1 MLKKQLIM
9 EKALELFSEQGFEAT
24 SVQQIT
30 ERCGISKGAFY
41 LSFKTKDELVFSMV
55 DYFLQQFI
63 TDVDQ
68 VVRSSLSK
76 DILLVEFYKSIFQA
90 FKKHSA
96 SARVFFN
103 EKVFVKKKELFHKV
117 NAYELDMSKSIVYML
132 EQLYGE
138 ALQKNKYDVM
148 YCIKGFM
155 KSYAQLFL
163 FSNLPLDLDQLA
175 RSLAEKTDIIARHT
189 TIPFITEELIQLVSK
204 PCDQEFITKESLLH
218 LIEQS
223 IEMLEE
229 SLERESLELLKEQ
242 VEQTTYSTPIIKGL
256 IENIRL
262 RQDCQWVAYVINKYF
277 KF

>member
-1 MLKKQLIM
+1 M

-163 FSNLPLDLDQLA
+163 FSDLPLDLDQLA

>member
-41 LSFKTKDELVFSMV
+41 LSFKTKDELLISMV
-55 DYFLQQFI
+55 EYYLQQFV

-76 DILLVEFYKSIFQA
+76 DIILVEFYKSIFQA
-90 FKKHSA
+90 FKNHAA

-103 EKVFVKKKELFHKV
+103 EKVLLTKKELFQKII
-117 NAYELDMSKSIVYML
+117 AYDVEMSKSILYML
-132 EQLYGE
+132 EQLYQDE
-138 ALQKNKYDVM
+138 LQETKYDVM

-155 KSYAQLFL
+155 KSYSELFI
-163 FSNLPLDLDQLA
+163 FSDIPLDLDQLA
-175 RSLAEKTDIIARHT
+175 KSLAEKTEIIARHT
-189 TIPFITEELIQLVSK
+189 TIPFITEELVRLTEK
-204 PCDQEFITKESLLH
+204 PCDEEVTQEFLLE
-218 LIEQS
+218 LIEQHLDG
-223 IEMLEE
+223 LEDTI
-229 SLERESLELLKEQ
+229 ERESLELLKDQ
-242 VEQTTYSTPIIKGL
+242 VENPTYSKPIVKGL

-262 RQDCQWVAYVINKYF
+262 QPDYRWVAYVIAKYF
-277 KF
+277 NM

>member
-41 LSFKTKDELVFSMV
+41 LSFKTKDELLFSMV
-55 DYFLQQFI
+55 EYYLQQFV

-76 DILLVEFYKSIFQA
+76 DVILVEFYKSIFQA

-103 EKVFVKKKELFHKV
+103 EKVLLTKKELFQKIS
-117 NAYELDMSKSIVYML
+117 AYDAEMSKSIIYML
-132 EQLYGE
+132 EQLYRDE
-138 ALQKNKYDVM
+138 LCKTKYDVM

-155 KSYAQLFL
+155 KSYAELFI
-163 FSNLPLDLDQLA
+163 FSDIPLDLDQLA
-175 RSLAEKTDIIARHT
+175 KSLAEKTDIIARHT
-189 TIPFITEELIQLVSK
+189 TIPFITEELVQLTAK
-204 PCDQEFITKESLLH
+204 PCNEEVTKESLLE
-218 LIEQS
+218 LIEQHL
-223 IEMLEE
+223 IGLEE
-229 SLERESLELLKEQ
+229 SIERESLELIKSQIEDQ
-242 VEQTTYSTPIIKGL
+242 TYSKAIVKGL

-262 RQDCQWVAYVINKYF
+262 QPEHRWVAYVLKNYF
-277 KF
+277 KI

>member
-41 LSFKTKDELVFSMV
+41 LSFKTKDELLISMV
-55 DYFLQQFI
+55 EYFLQQFV

-76 DILLVEFYKSIFQA
+76 DIILVEFYKSIFQA
-90 FKKHSA
+90 FKNHAA

-103 EKVFVKKKELFHKV
+103 EKVLLTKKELFQKII
-117 NAYELDMSKSIVYML
+117 AYDVEMSKSIIYML
-132 EQLYGE
+132 EQLYQGE
-138 ALQKNKYDVM
+138 LQETKYDVM

-155 KSYAQLFL
+155 KSYSELFI
-163 FSNLPLDLDQLA
+163 FSDIPLDLDQLA
-175 RSLAEKTDIIARHT
+175 KSLAEKTEIIARHT
-189 TIPFITEELIQLVSK
+189 TIPFITEELVRLTEK
-204 PCDQEFITKESLLH
+204 PCNEEVSQESLLE
-218 LIEQS
+218 LIEQYLDG
-223 IEMLEE
+223 LEDTI
-229 SLERESLELLKEQ
+229 ERESLELLKFQ
-242 VEQTTYSTPIIKGL
+242 VKNPTYSKPIIKGL

-262 RQDCQWVAYVINKYF
+262 RPDYRWVAYVIAKYF
-277 KF
+277 NI

>member
-41 LSFKTKDELVFSMV
+41 LSFKTKDELLISMV
-55 DYFLQQFI
+55 EYYLQQFV

-76 DILLVEFYKSIFQA
+76 DIILVEFYKSIFQA
-90 FKKHSA
+90 FKNHAA

-103 EKVFVKKKELFHKV
+103 EKVLLTKKELFQKII
-117 NAYELDMSKSIVYML
+117 AYDVEMSKSIIYML
-132 EQLYGE
+132 EQLYQDE
-138 ALQKNKYDVM
+138 LHDTKYDVM

-155 KSYAQLFL
+155 KSYSELFI
-163 FSNLPLDLDQLA
+163 FSDIPLDLDQLA
-175 RSLAEKTDIIARHT
+175 KSLAEKTEIIARHT
-189 TIPFITEELIQLVSK
+189 TIPFITEELIQLTAKPFDEEVS
-204 PCDQEFITKESLLH
+204 QESLLE
-218 LIEQS
+218 LIEQHLDGLEDS
-223 IEMLEE
+223 I
-229 SLERESLELLKEQ
+229 ERESLELLKFQ
-242 VEQTTYSTPIIKGL
+242 VENPTYSKAILKGL

-262 RQDCQWVAYVINKYF
+262 QPDYRWVANKIGKYF
-277 KF
+277 NM

>member
-41 LSFKTKDELVFSMV
+41 LSFKTKDELLISMV
-55 DYFLQQFI
+55 ENYLQQFV

-76 DILLVEFYKSIFQA
+76 DIILVEFYKSIFQA
-90 FKKHSA
+90 FKKHAA

-103 EKVFVKKKELFHKV
+103 EKVLLTKKELFQKII
-117 NAYELDMSKSIVYML
+117 AYDIEMSKSIIYML
-132 EQLYGE
+132 EQLYKDE
-138 ALQKNKYDVM
+138 IDETKYDVM

-155 KSYAQLFL
+155 KSYSELFI
-163 FSNLPLDLDQLA
+163 FSDISLDLDQLSK
-175 RSLAEKTDIIARHT
+175 SLAEKTEILARYT
-189 TIPFITEELIQLVSK
+189 TIPFMTEELVQLTAK
-204 PCDQEFITKESLLH
+204 PCNEEFSKESLLE
-218 LIEQS
+218 LIEQHLDGL
-223 IEMLEE
+223 IDTI
-229 SLERESLELLKEQ
+229 ERESLELLKEQ
-242 VEQTTYSTPIIKGL
+242 VENPTYSKPIIKGL

-262 RQDCQWVAYVINKYF
+262 QPDYRWVAYVIAKYF
-277 KF
+277 NM

>member
-41 LSFKTKDELVFSMV
+41 LSFKTKDELLISMV
-55 DYFLQQFI
+55 EYYLQQFV

-76 DILLVEFYKSIFQA
+76 DIILVEFYKSIFQA
-90 FKKHSA
+90 FKNHAA

-103 EKVFVKKKELFHKV
+103 EKVLLTKKELFQKII
-117 NAYELDMSKSIVYML
+117 AYDVEMSKSIIYML
-132 EQLYGE
+132 EQLYQDE
-138 ALQKNKYDVM
+138 LHDTKYDVM

-155 KSYAQLFL
+155 KSYSELFI
-163 FSNLPLDLDQLA
+163 FSDIPLDLDQLA
-175 RSLAEKTDIIARHT
+175 KSLAEKTEIIARHT
-189 TIPFITEELIQLVSK
+189 TIPFITEELVQLTAK
-204 PCDQEFITKESLLH
+204 PCNEEISQESLLE
-218 LIEQS
+218 LIEQHLDGLEDS
-223 IEMLEE
+223 I
-229 SLERESLELLKEQ
+229 ERESLELLKFQ
-242 VEQTTYSTPIIKGL
+242 VQNPTYSKAILKGL

-262 RQDCQWVAYVINKYF
+262 QPDHRWVAYKIGKYF
-277 KF
+277 NM

>member
-41 LSFKTKDELVFSMV
+41 LSFKTKDELLISMV
-55 DYFLQQFI
+55 EYYLQQFV

-76 DILLVEFYKSIFQA
+76 DIILVEFYKSIFQA
-90 FKKHSA
+90 FKNHAA

-103 EKVFVKKKELFHKV
+103 EKVLLTKKELFQKII
-117 NAYELDMSKSIVYML
+117 AYDVEMSKSIIYML
-132 EQLYGE
+132 EQLYQDE
-138 ALQKNKYDVM
+138 LHDTKYDVM

-155 KSYAQLFL
+155 KSYSELFI
-163 FSNLPLDLDQLA
+163 FSDIPLDLDQLA
-175 RSLAEKTDIIARHT
+175 KSLAEKTEIIARHT
-189 TIPFITEELIQLVSK
+189 TIPFITEELVQLTAK
-204 PCDQEFITKESLLH
+204 PCNEEISQESLLE
-218 LIEQS
+218 LIEQHLDGLEDS
-223 IEMLEE
+223 I
-229 SLERESLELLKEQ
+229 ERESLELLKFQ
-242 VEQTTYSTPIIKGL
+242 VENPTYSKAILKGL

-262 RQDCQWVAYVINKYF
+262 QPDHRWVAYKIGKYF
-277 KF
+277 NM

>member
-41 LSFKTKDELVFSMV
+41 LSFKTKDELVLSMV

-63 TDVDQ
+63 ADIDH
-68 VVRSSLSK
+68 VVRSSFAK
-76 DILLVEFYKSIFQA
+76 EVLLVEFYKSIFQA

-96 SARVFFN
+96 TARVFFN
-103 EKVFVKKKELFHKV
+103 EKVFAKKKELFNKV
-117 NAYELDMSKSIVYML
+117 NAYEIDMSKSIIYML

-155 KSYAQLFL
+155 KSYAQLFI
-163 FSNLPLDLDQLA
+163 FSNIPLDLDQLA
-175 RSLAEKTDIIARHT
+175 KSLAEKTDIIARHT
-189 TIPFITEELIQLVSK
+189 TIPFITEELIQLVNK
-204 PCDQEFITKESLLH
+204 PCEQEIITKESLIH
-218 LIEQS
+218 LIEQT

-229 SLERESLELLKEQ
+229 SIERESLELLKAQ
-242 VEQTTYSTPIIKGL
+242 VGHTTYSRPIIKGL